1 MDTIS
6 MVFVGGLY
14 FVFVLTCIIV
24 LIFKVIERIKEKPK
38 DDNDLNK
45 FDKY

>member
-1 MDTIS
+1 MLIIA
-6 MVFVGGLY
+6 LY
-14 FVFVLTCIIV
+14 LIIFLGCIIV
-24 LIFKVIERIKEKPK
+24 TVLKIRERIKEKPK

>member
-1 MDTIS
+1 MKNVVI
-6 MVFVGGLY
+6 FIIGLY
-14 FVFVLTCIIV
+14 LINLLASIIV
-24 LIFKVIERIKEKPK
+24 TVLKIRERIKEKPK

>member
-1 MDTIS
+1 
-6 MVFVGGLY
+6 MVAIVIFLLALY
-14 FVFVLTCIIV
+14 MIIFLGCII
-24 LIFKVIERIKEKPK
+24 LIPLKIRERIKEKPK

>member
-1 MDTIS
+1 MIII
-6 MVFVGGLY
+6 GLY
-14 FVFVLTCIIV
+14 LIVFLGCVIV
-24 LIFKVIERIKEKPK
+24 TILKIGERIKEKPK

>member
-1 MDTIS
+1 
-6 MVFVGGLY
+6 MVIIGLY
-14 FVFVLTCIIV
+14 LAILLACI
-24 LIFKVIERIKEKPK
+24 VIAILKIKERIKEKPK

>member
-1 MDTIS
+1 MLLFDILY
-6 MVFVGGLY
+6 VLFWLALVVG
-14 FVFVLTCIIV
+14 II
-24 LIFKVIERIKEKPK
+24 LKIIERIKEKPK